1 MRQAAHSK
9 LVRGRCNADFIQ
21 QRATVRVRA
30 LRLVVKQADR
40 KGEQGRSIITQGMKV
55 RIKEGPSLEGRPHLM
70 RHAKMKDIGI
80 VSGPAKQSPKMATLY
95 VIVRFDDCGHDH
107 RLLKDELEE
116 VA

>member
-1 MRQAAHSK
+1 
-9 LVRGRCNADFIQ
+9 
-21 QRATVRVRA
+21 
-30 LRLVVKQADR
+30 
-40 KGEQGRSIITQGMKV
+40 
-55 RIKEGPSLEGRPHLM
+55 M